1 MTETQIP
8 QNPAA
13 SLDALTAT
21 PELTLGKMAV
31 LTRINSPVLAGDAT
45 DMPSTLTA
53 LWILATPFEEVLA
66 NRHDLE
72 TPALAWG
79 DRMEPAE
86 YRKRIIA
93 ALNAVDAYYRMLP
106 RREADNKKKRA
117 EPGTARS
124 PSSPSGYAGTTDG
137 RSGTSSTSC
146 RPSRPRSSGAATPSA
161 PAGSKAARSRK
172 TRSHS
177 PAGASAPNH

>member
-1 MTETQIP
+1 MDTQP
-8 QNPAA
+8 PKNPAA
-13 SLDALTAT
+13 SLDALAAT

-31 LTRINSPVLAGDAT
+31 LCRISSPILVGDAT

-93 ALNAVDAYYRMLP
+93 ALKAVDEYYKMLP
-106 RREADNKKKRA
+106 RREADDKKKRA
-117 EPGTARS
+117 APGTARS
-124 PSSPSGYAGTTDG
+124 PSSRKSSAARTDG
-137 RSGTSSTSC
+137 GLITSSASS
-146 RPSRPRSSGAATPSA
+146 RPSRPRSSGGATSRD
-161 PAGSKAARSRK
+161 PAGSRAARSPK
-172 TRSHS
+172 TRSRTCD
-177 PAGASAPNH
+177 GE

>member
-1 MTETQIP
+1 MGTQIP
-8 QNPAA
+8 KNPAA
-13 SLDALTAT
+13 SLDALAAT

-31 LTRINSPVLAGDAT
+31 LCRIDSPILAGDAT

-79 DRMEPAE
+79 DRMAPAE

-93 ALNAVDAYYRMLP
+93 ALKAVDDYYRMLP
-106 RREADNKKKRA
+106 RREADDKKKRA
-117 EPGTARS
+117 APGTARS
-124 PSSPSGYAGTTDG
+124 PSSRSGSAGPTDG

-146 RPSRPRSSGAATPSA
+146 RRSRPLSSGDATPSA
-161 PAGSKAARSRK
+161 PADSKAVRSRK
-172 TRSHS
+172 TRSRS
-177 PAGASAPNH
+177 PAGA

>member
-1 MTETQIP
+1 MDTQP
-8 QNPAA
+8 PKNPAA
-13 SLDALTAT
+13 SLDALAAT

-31 LTRINSPVLAGDAT
+31 LCRISSPILVGDAT

-93 ALNAVDAYYRMLP
+93 ALKAVDEYYKMLP
-106 RREADNKKKRA
+106 RREADDKKKRA
-117 EPGTARS
+117 APGTARS
-124 PSSPSGYAGTTDG
+124 PSSPSGSAEPTAG

-146 RPSRPRSSGAATPSA
+146 RPSRPRSSGGATPRD
-161 PAGSKAARSRK
+161 PAGSKAARSRRTR
-172 TRSHS
+172 TRSRD
-177 PAGASAPNH
+177 GE